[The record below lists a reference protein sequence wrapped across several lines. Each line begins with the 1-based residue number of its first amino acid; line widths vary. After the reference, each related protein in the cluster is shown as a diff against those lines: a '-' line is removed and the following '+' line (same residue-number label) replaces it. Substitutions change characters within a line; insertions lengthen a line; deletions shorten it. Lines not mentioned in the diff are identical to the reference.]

1 MGWFLVCG
9 FGVCVGLLF
18 AWVSYGGLLIVL
30 LWADHDVCC
39 LCCCGLLLV

>member
-18 AWVSYGGLLIVL
+18 VWVGYGGLLIVL
-30 LWADHDVCC
+30 LW
-39 LCCCGLLLV
+39 G